1 VECHVCGYP
10 HTTMGCPPSTT
21 SSDTKLCTPR
31 ATMVQIAMQP
41 DFVLCDVF
49 ADAPFAGNPLAVFP
63 DVGGLSDAEMFA
75 LAREFGWSEITF
87 VALQGSS
94 SPRVRIWTPR
104 GELPFAGHPTVGTA
118 VVLAAGGHI
127 EVGRHVFELGIGPVE
142 VEVAEVGPS
151 GGRATMTQRAPEFK
165 DIFDDPTR
173 LAVALGLSE
182 EDLAPGLPAQIV
194 STGLDHF
201 MVPLTSLDALGRARG
216 HRDLLPDVL
225 DAIGARRAYVFTVE
239 TPQSTAAARARLLA
253 VDYEDAAT
261 GSAAGPL
268 GGYLVQYG
276 LHRAGEMEIE
286 QGIEM
291 GRPSRILVDVP
302 SEGHIIGPVRVSG
315 DVRIW
320 ASGVLREHAQS

>member
-1 VECHVCGYP
+1 
-10 HTTMGCPPSTT
+10 
-21 SSDTKLCTPR
+21 
-31 ATMVQIAMQP
+31 MVQIAMQP
-41 DFVLCDVF
+41 EFVLCDVF

-63 DVGGLSDAEMFA
+63 DGSGLSDAEMFA

-87 VALQGSS
+87 VSLQGAG

-118 VVLAAGGHI
+118 VVLTAGGYI

-165 DIFDDPTR
+165 DTFDDPAR
-173 LAVALGLSE
+173 LAAALGLLD

-201 MVPLTSLDALGRARG
+201 MVPLTSLGALGRARG
-216 HRDLLPDVL
+216 HLDTLPDVL
-225 DAIGARRAYVFTVE
+225 AVIGVKWAYVFTVE
-239 TPQSTAAARARLLA
+239 TQQSTAARARLLG
-253 VDYEDAAT
+253 VDGEDAAT

-268 GGYLVQYG
+268 GAYLVQYG
-276 LHRAGEMEIE
+276 LRRAGEMEIE

-291 GRPSRILVDVP
+291 GRPSRIRVDVP

-315 DVRIW
+315 SVHIW
-320 ASGVLREHAQS
+320 ATGVLRDHAQS

>member
-1 VECHVCGYP
+1 
-10 HTTMGCPPSTT
+10 
-21 SSDTKLCTPR
+21 
-31 ATMVQIAMQP
+31 MVHIAMQP
-41 DFVLCDVF
+41 EFVLCDVF

-63 DVGGLSDAEMFA
+63 DGGGLSDAEMFA

-87 VALQGSS
+87 VALQASG

-118 VVLAAGGHI
+118 VVMAAGGYI
-127 EVGRHVFELGIGPVE
+127 TVGRHVFEFGIGPVE
-142 VEVAEVGPS
+142 VEVAEVEPS
-151 GGRATMTQRAPEFK
+151 GGRATMTQRAPDFK
-165 DIFDDPTR
+165 ATYDDPAR
-173 LAVALGLSE
+173 LAAALGLAE

-201 MVPLTSLDALGRARG
+201 MVPLASLDALRRARG
-216 HRDLLPDVL
+216 HHDTLPGVL
-225 DAIGARRAYVFTVE
+225 AVIGARGAYVFTVD
-239 TPQSTAAARARLLA
+239 TPQSTAAARARLLR
-253 VDYEDAAT
+253 VDSEDAAT

-268 GGYLVQYG
+268 GAYLVQYG

-291 GRPSRILVDVP
+291 GRPSRIRVDVP

-315 DVRIW
+315 NVHIW
-320 ASGVLREHAQS
+320 ATGVLRDHAQS